1 MNMSSLATGETWRD
15 GSVQRVS
22 PPQETVEMAELL
34 QLWQQQDKYVDMLE
48 ARLAE
53 MEELEKNKAVTVDTS
68 RRENLLVM
76 RLTAKEQELQ
86 EMAAQIAE
94 LKSAQAP
101 TNQQVKSEGT
111 HFWVIHP
118 GQPPTKCSK
127 ARA

>member
-1 MNMSSLATGETWRD
+1 MNTSSLAMGETWRD

-101 TNQQVKSEGT
+101 TNQQVKSEVK
-111 HFWVIHP
+111 HFWVTHP
-118 GQPPTKCSK
+118 G
-127 ARA
+127 